1 METVQK
7 IGLDDLCNKVKTEL
21 NRLKYKKVR
30 IQLYEK
36 NWKELQNFMDDQNV
50 CHFDSEIGNSFLFQK
65 FGATNLKD
73 LSSKAMRQVR
83 AINMLIEYQIHGY
96 VLSKRRRIPQPFTE
110 SVNKLFEAYIL
121 KRVQD
126 GRSAKTIES
135 DRIYLTRFSDHI
147 GSIHLESLKN
157 LESKHIFDYVN
168 SMAGLTNASI
178 YCGLCNLRNILRYLY
193 ADNAI
198 KVNLESIVP
207 SIKIDKT
214 AKIPSAFSEDEVN
227 RLLKSVDR
235 GNPKGK
241 RDYAILLLAAR
252 LGMRAG
258 EICNLEFSNM
268 NWTSNEIQFN
278 QTKTGKHILL
288 PLLPDVGNAIIG
300 YLKYGRPQSKDEHIF
315 LRHVCP
321 ISSLSP
327 PTLHSIVSLYL
338 RKASISIPPGKKHG
352 PHALRHSLAS
362 ALLVKNVPLPV
373 ISEVLGHSNSQTTS
387 IYLKIDLTHLKQC
400 MLDVPEKGEW
410 EGKHVED

>member
-1 METVQK
+1 METKQE
-7 IGLDDLCNKVKTEL
+7 IELEDLCNIVKAEL
-21 NRLKYKKVR
+21 IKLKYNKVR

-36 NWKELQNFMDDQNV
+36 DWKELQNFMTEHNV
-50 CHFDSEIGNSFLFQK
+50 CYFSSEIGNSFLFQK
-65 FGATNLKD
+65 FGATDLKI

-83 AINMLIEYQIHGY
+83 AVNMLIEYRIHGHI
-96 VLSKRRRIPQPFTE
+96 LSKRRRIPQPFTE
-110 SVNKLFEAYIL
+110 SVNKLFEAYIS

-126 GRSAKTIES
+126 GRSPKTIKS

-168 SMAGLTNASI
+168 SMAGLTKASI

-193 ADNAI
+193 EENAI

-268 NWTSNEIQFN
+268 NWTLNEIQFN

-288 PLLPDVGNAIIG
+288 PLLPDVGNAIIE
-300 YLKYGRPQSKDEHIF
+300 YLKYGRPQIKNEHIF
-315 LRHVCP
+315 LRHICP
-321 ISSLSP
+321 ISLLSP

-338 RKASISIPPGKKHG
+338 RKAGISVPPGKKHG

-373 ISEVLGHSNSQTTS
+373 ISEVLGHTNSQTTS

-400 MLDVPEKGEW
+400 MLEVPGQAEWKGD
-410 EGKHVED
+410 HYDN